1 MRYQRAFV
9 MRAFWPT
16 LLRLALLLALAAS
29 SALAIDY
36 LSSNPAFCSGTSG
49 CGDVRRSGWGY
60 VGRIPV
66 PALGILAFAAVLS
79 LSLGPAV
86 LRRFA
91 AYAAMFGA
99 LVAAALVVVQAVVI
113 QAFCWLCLVVDTA
126 AIVAG
131 AAGVAL
137 VVKRSEGNAAE
148 PANEPL
154 ARWAW
159 GALGALAVAAPML
172 WPAFRPAADLP
183 AGVRERQVAGKINVV
198 EFIDFECPFCRMFHP
213 TLKKVVKEYGERVHF
228 VRLDLP
234 LESHAHARGAAKA
247 HLCADQ
253 QKAGDRMA
261 EALFEA
267 EDLSSDG
274 LVVVAKA
281 VGLDLPS
288 FERCVAAPETETKLV
303 AIESI
308 LKDSGMLQGLPTT
321 FVGNEMIVGAQDD
334 VALRDTFE
342 RAARGGGGGG
352 VPGYA
357 YVAIVVALAAAVA
370 WAGRSA
376 NKASA

>member
-1 MRYQRAFV
+1 

-16 LLRLALLLALAAS
+16 LLRLALLLALTASAA
-29 SALAIDY
+29 LTIDY

-79 LSLGPAV
+79 LSLGPPV

-99 LVAAALVVVQAVVI
+99 LVAGALVVVQAVVI
-113 QAFCWLCLVVDTA
+113 HAFCWLCLVVDVA

-137 VVKRSEGNAAE
+137 VVKRLEGSASD

-172 WPAFRPAADLP
+172 WPAFRPAGDVP

-198 EFIDFECPFCRMFHP
+198 EFVDFECPFCRMFHP
-213 TLKKVVKEYGERVHF
+213 TLKKVVNEYGNRVHF

-247 HLCADQ
+247 HLCADE

-261 EALFEA
+261 EALFET
-267 EDLSSDG
+267 EDLSSEG
-274 LVVVAKA
+274 LVAVAKA
-281 VGLDLPS
+281 VGLELSS
-288 FERCVAAPETETKLV
+288 FERCVAATQTETKLV
-303 AIESI
+303 AIERI

-321 FVGNEMIVGAQDD
+321 FVGNEMIVGAMDD
-334 VALRDTFE
+334 VALRDSFE
-342 RAARGGGGGG
+342 RAARGGGGGI
-352 VPGYA
+352 PGWA
-357 YVAIVVALAAAVA
+357 YLVGIATAAGIAIWV
-370 WAGRSA
+370 GRA
-376 NKASA
+376 RARVG